1 MIDLNFISK
10 ISLEYSKAREENGS
24 IEKLTT
30 LNLLKH
36 CAAEVV
42 EATEAYTN
50 YKNIKEIAEDLTS
63 TNIDERWESQ
73 EEPDTCEE
81 YYQECVSNFSTEL
94 ADVIMCVLIIAAHE
108 NIDIEEALKACLDK
122 NRKRADLN

>member
-63 TNIDERWESQ
+63 TILI
-73 EEPDTCEE
+73 
-81 YYQECVSNFSTEL
+81 FL
-94 ADVIMCVLIIAAHE
+94 VITSLSKD
-108 NIDIEEALKACLDK
+108 N
-122 NRKRADLN
+122 N

>member
-10 ISLEYSKAREENGS
+10 ISLEYSKAREKNGS
-24 IEKLTT
+24 VEKGST

-42 EATEAYTN
+42 EATEAYTKYN
-50 YKNIKEIAEDLTS
+50 EMKA
-63 TNIDERWESQ
+63 Q
-73 EEPDTCEE
+73 EEGGCIYISGNKEDF
-81 YYQECVSNFSTEL
+81 VSEL
-94 ADVIMCVLIIAAHE
+94 ADVIMCILIIAAHE